1 MVKPD
6 FENVRYTANYLLAQ
20 QDINTTFIEAIKFR
34 FIGYKIYIG
43 SIQNY
48 ANVVCRPISD
58 FTHKSINGC
67 EVIKH
72 NNGWNFIL
80 FDDRNLKERINHG
93 ILYEIGHIF
102 LEHNADTG
110 TEEIEANFF
119 ASLIT
124 VPDVALW
131 YLKNNSNI
139 NIDAYFIRNYFNVS
153 MESAMKKYSA
163 FKKQKL
169 YIPNC
174 YEKEILSKMQNNLDS
189 IIEQHVSIRETESF
203 SFLC

>member
-72 NNGWNFIL
+72 NNSWNFIL

-93 ILYEIGHIF
+93 ILHEIGHIF
-102 LEHNADTG
+102 LEHNTDTG
-110 TEEIEANFF
+110 KEEIEANFF

-139 NIDAYFIRNYFNVS
+139 NIDSYFIRNYFNVS
-153 MESAMKKYSA
+153 MESAMKKYNA
-163 FKKQKL
+163 FKKQKS
-169 YIPNC
+169 YTPNC
-174 YEKEILSKMQNNLDS
+174 YEKEILSKIQNNLDS
-189 IIEQHVSIRETESF
+189 IIEQHNSICETESF

>member
-6 FENVRYTANYLLAQ
+6 FENVRYTVNYLLAQ

-43 SIQNY
+43 SIQRY

-72 NNGWNFIL
+72 KNGWNFIL
-80 FDDRNLKERINHG
+80 FDDRNMKERINHG
-93 ILYEIGHIF
+93 ILHEIGHIF

-110 TEEIEANFF
+110 KEEIEANFF

-139 NIDAYFIRNYFNVS
+139 NIDSYFIRKYFNVS
-153 MESAMKKYSA
+153 MESAIKKCKA
-163 FKKQKL
+163 FKNQKL
-169 YIPNC
+169 YTPNC
-174 YEKEILSKMQNNLDS
+174 YEEEILSKIQNNLDS
-189 IIEQHVSIRETESF
+189 IIEKHNNICETESL